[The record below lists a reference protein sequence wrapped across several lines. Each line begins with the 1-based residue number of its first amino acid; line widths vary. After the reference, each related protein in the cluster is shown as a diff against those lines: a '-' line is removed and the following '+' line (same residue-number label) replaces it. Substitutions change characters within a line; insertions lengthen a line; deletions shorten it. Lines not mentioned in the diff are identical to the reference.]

1 MSLLQILQQQLD
13 DQALGALQQQTGA
26 DSAQVQNAVQAAL
39 PMLLGGLAGNASKP
53 EGAQGLW
60 AALAKDHDG
69 GLLSNLGGFLGSAEA
84 PQQGQAILKHVLGGK
99 QPQAEQALAGAAGLD
114 TQKAGTM
121 LAALAPMVMGML
133 GKMQDDQQIGDQ
145 QQLQSL
151 LAQEKQSLRQQP
163 QAAGLLNMLLDEDG
177 DGQVG
182 MDEVVRRGGGLLS
195 KFFGKR

>member
-39 PMLLGGLAGNASKP
+39 PMLLGALAGNADKP

-60 AALAKDHDG
+60 SALAKDHDG
-69 GLLSNLGGFLGSAEA
+69 GILNNLSGFLGSQEA

-99 QPQAEQALAGAAGLD
+99 QAQAEQALAGVAGMD
-114 TQKAGTM
+114 MQKAGTM
-121 LAALAPMVMGML
+121 LAALAPMVMGMI
-133 GKMQDDQQIGDQ
+133 GKMQDDRQIGDQ

-151 LAQEKQSLRQQP
+151 LQQEKQQLRQQP
-163 QAAGLLNMLLDEDG
+163 QAGGLLNMLLDEDG

-182 MDEVVRRGGGLLS
+182 MDEVVRRGGGLLG